1 MADKRDYYEVLG
13 VSKSANQD
21 EIKKAYRALAKK
33 YHPDMNPGN
42 AEAEAKFKEAN
53 EAYEILSD
61 PDKKAKYDQFGHAA
75 FDPSAGAGA
84 GGFDFGGG
92 FGGFDFGD
100 IFSSMFGGG
109 TSRAS
114 RANMPIEGDDIET
127 YITLTFEEAL
137 FGCKKEINFARVEAC
152 KDCSGTG
159 AAKGSKPE
167 TCPQCQGRGYMT
179 VTQQTIFG
187 RTQTQTTCNRC
198 RGTGKIVTNPCS
210 ECNGKGFVKVNKR
223 LEVNIPAGL
232 DNGGMFV
239 LRGQGSAGRNG
250 GSNGDL
256 QVVVKVKPSKVF
268 KRDGVNLYCEVPI
281 SFTEAALGAEIE
293 VPLPGDENEK
303 FTIPE
308 GTQSGTSFTLRGKG
322 VTHLGNP
329 KRRGDLIFT
338 VQVET
343 PRVLTD
349 EQKNILKSFAATF
362 GEDDETHRKGF
373 FKKLFGK

>member
-1 MADKRDYYEVLG
+1 
-13 VSKSANQD
+13 
-21 EIKKAYRALAKK
+21 
-33 YHPDMNPGN
+33 
-42 AEAEAKFKEAN
+42 
-53 EAYEILSD
+53 
-61 PDKKAKYDQFGHAA
+61 
-75 FDPSAGAGA
+75 
-84 GGFDFGGG
+84 
-92 FGGFDFGD
+92 
-100 IFSSMFGGG
+100 
-109 TSRAS
+109 
-114 RANMPIEGDDIET
+114 
-127 YITLTFEEAL
+127 
-137 FGCKKEINFARVEAC
+137 
-152 KDCSGTG
+152 
-159 AAKGSKPE
+159 
-167 TCPQCQGRGYMT
+167 
-179 VTQQTIFG
+179 
-187 RTQTQTTCNRC
+187 
-198 RGTGKIVTNPCS
+198 
-210 ECNGKGFVKVNKR
+210 
-223 LEVNIPAGL
+223 
-232 DNGGMFV
+232 MFV